1 MYFYNAQERD
11 PKEIVPG
18 GTIRTFWGENT
29 LLSVVDIEPGVE
41 VPLHT
46 HPHEQSGMVIEGEL
60 EMGVDGNVRILKP
73 GDMYIIP
80 GNVEHLRQSLHLQRQ
95 SPRHLQPRPRRL
107 PILASSP
114 MPPTSFVIPGTPSVI
129 PA

>member
-1 MYFYNAQERD
+1 MYFYNAQDRA

-29 LLSVVDIEPGVE
+29 LLSVVDIDPGVE

-46 HPHEQSGMVIEGEL
+46 HPHEQSGIVLEGQL
-60 EMGVDGNVRILKP
+60 EMGVEGDVRLLNP

-80 GNVEHLRQSLHLQRQ
+80 GNVEHYAKAHATKAVALDIF
-95 SPRHLQPRPRRL
+95 SPVREEFQY
-107 PILASSP
+107 
-114 MPPTSFVIPGTPSVI
+114 
-129 PA
+129 